1 MPRLTDPGAR
11 RLAMRGLAIVGAVL
25 VVVVAYNQ
33 IASAPTAPTESPS
46 IATGSG
52 SPSGPSGT
60 ASDGGQSDDPSP
72 DGSSSPLVEGSG
84 GPNPSS
90 SESAGPS
97 TGQSAGPSAGSTPR
111 PPSPGATPGAT
122 PRPTVGPGVT
132 PGPTVGPGGTSL
144 RFPIMAAFYYP
155 WFAEAWKQQGYDPFS
170 WFTPSIGYY
179 ATKTAIKGQIAAMQ
193 AAGVEAGISSWWGQG
208 SLTDTRVP
216 ALLTAA
222 GTFRWSLYYEAEA
235 YGNPTAAEIR
245 ADLSYIASQYAT
257 NNAFLRVSGKPVIF
271 VYASGGDGCGMADR
285 WSAANTVGFYVV
297 LKVFPGF
304 KACAHQP
311 DSWHQYSPAKAADHQ
326 AGFGYAIS
334 PGFWKKTDAAPVLAR
349 DLSRWAVNVAAMKAS
364 GEPWQLITTFNEWGE
379 GTGVEST
386 TEYGDAF
393 LSILGGGPVPTAAPT
408 PAPTA
413 APTPVATP
421 VATPVVTPVPSL
433 SPGPT

>member
-1 MPRLTDPGAR
+1 MPPLTDPKAR
-11 RLAMRGLAIVGAVL
+11 RLALRGLAIVGAVL

-33 IASAPTAPTESPS
+33 IASAPTSPTESPS

-52 SPSGPSGT
+52 SPSDPSGT
-60 ASDGGQSDDPSP
+60 VSDGGPSDEPSP
-72 DGSSSPLVEGSG
+72 DGSSSPSVEGSS

-111 PPSPGATPGAT
+111 PPSPGVT

-179 ATKTAIKGQIAAMQ
+179 ATKTAIKGQIADMQ
-193 AAGVEAGISSWWGQG
+193 AAGIEAGISSWWGQG

-216 ALLTAA
+216 TLLAAA

-257 NNAFLRVSGKPVIF
+257 NNAFLRVSGMPVIF

-297 LKVFPGF
+297 LKVFPGY
-304 KACAHQP
+304 KTCAHQP
-311 DSWHQYSPAKAADHQ
+311 QSWHQYSPAKAADHQ
-326 AGFGYAIS
+326 AGFSYAIS
-334 PGFWKKTDAAPVLAR
+334 PGFWKRTDTNPVLAR
-349 DLSRWAVNVAAMKAS
+349 DLTRWAANVVAMKAS

-386 TEYGDAF
+386 TKYGNAF
-393 LSILGGGPVPTAAPT
+393 LSILSGGPVPTAAPT

-413 APTPVATP
+413 TPTATPTAPPTLVPTAAPTP
-421 VATPVVTPVPSL
+421 
-433 SPGPT
+433 SPGASP